1 VLPFATANPDD
12 EYLVE
17 GICDDIITALYK
29 MRWLF
34 VIARNTT
41 FAFKGRAVDVTQIAR
56 QLGVSYV
63 LSGSLRRLS
72 NRVRISAQLIEAD
85 TGGSLWAERYDRD
98 LTDIFALQD
107 SSRGKSLRRLSRSF
121 SGERANG

>member
-56 QLGVSYV
+56 
-63 LSGSLRRLS
+63 
-72 NRVRISAQLIEAD
+72 
-85 TGGSLWAERYDRD
+85 
-98 LTDIFALQD
+98 
-107 SSRGKSLRRLSRSF
+107 
-121 SGERANG
+121 

>member
-1 VLPFATANPDD
+1 MEGSRLRKPCLAAGDEQDWQARFLAPPDRPSLAVLPFATANPDD

-56 QLGVSYV
+56 
-63 LSGSLRRLS
+63 
-72 NRVRISAQLIEAD
+72 
-85 TGGSLWAERYDRD
+85 
-98 LTDIFALQD
+98 
-107 SSRGKSLRRLSRSF
+107 
-121 SGERANG
+121 